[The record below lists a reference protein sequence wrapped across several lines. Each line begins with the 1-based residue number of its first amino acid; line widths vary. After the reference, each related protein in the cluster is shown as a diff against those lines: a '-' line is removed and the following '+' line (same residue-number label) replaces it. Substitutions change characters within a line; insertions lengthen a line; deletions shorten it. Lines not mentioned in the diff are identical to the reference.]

1 MPAGHPA
8 WGTAVP
14 LTAGPGWR
22 VCVGDEEGY
31 VGGGGAGGWQFGPP
45 LRTTGARGGGG
56 GGGGGSLQFSPPLRT
71 TVTRARVVLGTGGE
85 KGSEEPGK
93 AWGGVSS
100 TTQ

>member
-31 VGGGGAGGWQFGPP
+31 VGGGGAG
-45 LRTTGARGGGG
+45 
-56 GGGGGSLQFSPPLRT
+56 SLQFSPPLRT

-93 AWGGVSS
+93 AWGGCHQPLNKHVY
-100 TTQ
+100 